1 MSKTMRCVESVR
13 RSVQRMSDEVGA
25 ISLAVSEGRITAKV
39 LEDRLVRVQEILG
52 DSSDTLADLVRQT
65 KEASE

>member
-13 RSVQRMSDEVGA
+13 KSVQRMSDEVGA

-39 LEDRLVRVQEILG
+39 LDDRLVRVQEILG
-52 DSSDTLADLVRQT
+52 DSSDTLADLVRQM